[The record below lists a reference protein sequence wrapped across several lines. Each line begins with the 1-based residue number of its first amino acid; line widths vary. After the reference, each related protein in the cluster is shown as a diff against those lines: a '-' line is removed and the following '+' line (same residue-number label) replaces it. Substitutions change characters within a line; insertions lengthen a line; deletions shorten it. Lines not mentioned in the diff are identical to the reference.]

1 MVKYSE
7 MDMETIIKN
16 NIIIEFFSEIFWRGK
31 RKWKNLIY

>member
-16 NIIIEFFSEIFWRGK
+16 NIIIEFFRRSFGGGRERGK
-31 RKWKNLIY
+31 I

>member
-7 MDMETIIKN
+7 TDVETIIKN
-16 NIIIEFFSEIFWRGK
+16 NIIIGFLSEIFWRGK

>member
-16 NIIIEFFSEIFWRGK
+16 NIIIEFFSEIFWWGK
-31 RKWKNLIY
+31 RTWKNLIY